1 MATRKHVL
9 GRAAAAALSTA
20 IVPVT
25 ALAQT
30 PSFAHSPPPNSS
42 DVINGTIASINGKYT
57 ITVHDDRG
65 FIDDVHLHQGTI
77 INPTGLTLAPGMR
90 VTIFGYNAGSWFEAN
105 EIDTPVPLRSET
117 GTGVYRPRLVVSG
130 LPVWLRAVVCLS
142 GARRRRRAPAVPPGA
157 RCPASHPGGRRSPLS
172 RPLALRRCERAA

>member
-20 IVPVT
+20 FVPVT
-25 ALAQT
+25 AVAQP
-30 PSFAHSPPPNSS
+30 PSYARPAAPSSS
-42 DVINGTIASINGKYT
+42 DVINGSIASIDGKYA

-105 EIDTPVPLRSET
+105 EIDTPYHYVPRPVP
-117 GTGVYRPRLVVSG
+117 VYIGPGWWYPGFPYGYGPSYTLVVRG
-130 LPVWLRAVVCLS
+130 GGVVRRPFHPEPVHIEPPHIPAVV
-142 GARRRRRAPAVPPGA
+142 ARPY
-157 RCPASHPGGRRSPLS
+157 HGRR
-172 RPLALRRCERAA
+172 